1 LPLCGQTPACEF
13 ARRGFAVISD
23 WIPEPNLT
31 LVQEIKRLAE
41 RFLLV
46 VPIKPKVIGIPA
58 IPIDGM
64 VTDKP
69 VANALE

>member
-1 LPLCGQTPACEF
+1 LPLCGETPVCAF
-13 ARRGFAVISD
+13 ARRGFAVISG
-23 WIPEPNLT
+23 WISEPNLT

>member
-1 LPLCGQTPACEF
+1 LKKASL
-13 ARRGFAVISD
+13 ARRGFAVISPP
-23 WIPEPNLT
+23 IPEPNL
-31 LVQEIKRLAE
+31 LDVEEKRRLAE

-46 VPIKPKVIGIPA
+46 VPIKPRVIGIPA

>member
-1 LPLCGQTPACEF
+1 
-13 ARRGFAVISD
+13 
-23 WIPEPNLT
+23 
-31 LVQEIKRLAE
+31 LAE

>member
-1 LPLCGQTPACEF
+1 VGLCGETPVCAL
-13 ARRGFAVISD
+13 ARRGFAVISPP
-23 WIPEPNLT
+23 IPEPNF
-31 LVQEIKRLAE
+31 LVVEEKRRFAE
-41 RFLLV
+41 RFLPV
-46 VPIKPKVIGIPA
+46 VPIKPRVIGIPA